1 MSSDLPLIAH
11 VIYRFGIGG
20 LENGVVN
27 LINHLP
33 ESKYRHAVICA
44 TDYTDFAK
52 RIQRDGV
59 QVYALH
65 KRPGNDFVAQYQL
78 WKLLRQIKP
87 QIVHTRNFG
96 TIEYSIPAFLAGVS
110 YRVHGEHGRDM
121 LDIDGSKRK
130 YKLLRKGYSP
140 FINRFVA
147 MSQDLQQWLQND
159 VGIDAEKI
167 VQLYNGVD
175 FSRFS
180 AAAAPA
186 LAQKLGLPPG
196 CFVIGTVGRQ
206 QEEKDQRTLIEA
218 FNLLAGL
225 PISQDRELRL
235 VLVGNGPE
243 ENNLKNLVNQCNL
256 ADKVLF
262 LGVRNDVSQIMALL
276 DLFVLP
282 SLGEGISNTI
292 LEAMASGLPVVAT
305 NVGGNP
311 ELVVEGETGRLVPSQ
326 APKQMAR
333 VINDYLNMPQQLAQH
348 GKQGQQ
354 RARQLFS
361 LEAMI
366 AHYTAF
372 YDDLLKTR

>member
-1 MSSDLPLIAH
+1 MSSDPPLIAH
-11 VIYRFGIGG
+11 VIYRFGVGG

-33 ESKYRHAVICA
+33 AKKYRHAVICA

-52 RIQRDGV
+52 RIQRGDV

-65 KRPGNDFVAQYQL
+65 KRPGNDFDAQCRL

-96 TIEYSIPAFLAGVS
+96 TIEYSIPAFLAGVPH
-110 YRVHGEHGRDM
+110 RVHGEHGRDM
-121 LDIDGSKRK
+121 LDIDGSKQK
-130 YKLLRKGYSP
+130 YKLLRKCYSP
-140 FINRFVA
+140 FINCFVT

-159 VGIDAEKI
+159 VGIGSEKI

-180 AAAAPA
+180 STANPA
-186 LAQKLGLPPG
+186 LRQEIGLPTE
-196 CFVIGTVGRQ
+196 CFSIGSVGRLQ
-206 QEEKDQRTLIEA
+206 KEKDQRTLIEA
-218 FNLLAGL
+218 FNLLVNQVAPQG
-225 PISQDRELRL
+225 RELRL
-235 VLVGNGPE
+235 VLAGDGPE
-243 ENNLKNLVNQCNL
+243 KNDLKTLVNQYNL
-256 ADKVLF
+256 TDKVLF
-262 LGVRNDVSQIMALL
+262 LGARNDVPQIMALL

-305 NVGGNP
+305 DVGGNP
-311 ELVVEGETGRLVPSQ
+311 ELVVDGKTGYLVPSQ
-326 APKQMAR
+326 APKQIVQ
-333 VINDYLNMPQQLAQH
+333 VISDYLSTPKKLGQH

-354 RARQLFS
+354 RARRLFS
-361 LEAMI
+361 LETMVTR
-366 AHYTAF
+366 YTAF
-372 YDDLLKTR
+372 YDDLL